1 MAEQQPRP
9 ILITGA
15 GRRIGL
21 ALAHHFLQQRQPVIV
36 SYRTPYPAIDGLRE
50 AGALCLQ
57 ADFSSDDG
65 ILTFAEAVKSHT
77 DGLRA
82 IIHNASD
89 WMAEKPGVPLSTVIN
104 RMMQIHVHAPY
115 LLNHALEALL
125 RGHGHAASDIIHI
138 TDYVVERGS
147 DKHIAYAAS
156 KAALDNMT
164 RSFAR
169 KLAPEVKV
177 NAIAPSLIMFNEG
190 DDEAY
195 RQQALDKSLMKIA
208 LAKKRLAI
216 SSITC
221 LPAATLPAAHSLSTA
236 AARCASGN
244 GPSRGLTARRTAP
257 SIPPR
262 LPAPTA
268 GA

>member
-1 MAEQQPRP
+1 MEKTGSRP

-21 ALAHHFLQQRQPVIV
+21 ALAHHFLAQQQPVIV
-36 SYRTPYPAIDGLRE
+36 SYRSHYPAIDALQR
-50 AGALCLQ
+50 AGAVCLQ
-57 ADFSSDDG
+57 ADFSSDEQ
-65 ILTFAEAVKSHT
+65 IYAFASAVKSHCR
-77 DGLRA
+77 GLRA
-82 IIHNASD
+82 VLHNASD
-89 WMAEKPGVPLSTVIN
+89 WQAESPDVPPADVLN
-104 RMMQIHVHAPY
+104 AMLQIHVHAPY
-115 LLNHALEALL
+115 LLNHALEDLL
-125 RGHGHAASDIIHI
+125 RGHGHAAADIIHF

-208 LAKKRLAI
+208 PGEKEI
-216 SSITC
+216 SDLIDYLFT
-221 LPAATLPAAHSLSTA
+221 
-236 AARCASGN
+236 
-244 GPSRGLTARRTAP
+244 SRYVTGRSFAVDGGRPLR
-257 SIPPR
+257 
-262 LPAPTA
+262 
-268 GA
+268 

>member
-104 RMMQIHVHAPY
+104 RMMQIHVNAPY

-156 KAALDNMT
+156 KAALLGAVRSLGQEVAKQGIRANCIAPGYVRTPLLDALGQGGGNM
-164 RSFAR
+164 ADLLE
-169 KLAPEVKV
+169 LAPLGMGEPEDVAGIV
-177 NAIAPSLIMFNEG
+177 VFLSS
-190 DDEAY
+190 DEAAFITG
-195 RQQALDKSLMKIA
+195 QV
-208 LAKKRLAI
+208 I
-216 SSITC
+216 SV
-221 LPAATLPAAHSLSTA
+221 
-236 AARCASGN
+236 SG
-244 GPSRGLTARRTAP
+244 GLTM
-257 SIPPR
+257 
-262 LPAPTA
+262 A
-268 GA
+268 G